1 MVIPLTSIL
10 QMRAVYCENT
20 QVRTSPDRKE
30 WDFSVY
36 YDLQLADAV
45 KYILN
50 YILKCIIKEEC
61 SDEGESKW
69 KC

>member
-1 MVIPLTSIL
+1 
-10 QMRAVYCENT
+10 
-20 QVRTSPDRKE
+20 VRTSPDQKK

-36 YDLQLADAV
+36 YDLQLAEAV

-61 SDEGESKW
+61 SDEGESK
-69 KC
+69 